1 VSGFRKKVK
10 GWSANVDANLR
21 RKKDRL
27 KVEYTRLDI
36 LMESRPLSYQE
47 RDKMIQVDK
56 ELNTIW
62 SIEEIKAR

>member
-1 VSGFRKKVK
+1 MLILEG
-10 GWSANVDANLR
+10 
-21 RKKDRL
+21 KKDRL